1 MSTPETDKGETKNE
15 LELSQ
20 IQEEP
25 KKKKK
30 KHHKSSSNSSS

>member
-25 KKKKK
+25 KKKEKK
-30 KHHKSSSNSSS
+30 T